1 MTCSN
6 VLFLPLLFKIKK
18 DPVFLQQVLAL
29 YLSPKNIHPTIFLI
43 SFIPLNKQPVKQ
55 NTVTVRSYA
64 LKYALLTGLILLSFL
79 RGHGQFASPRDSG
92 VTSTR
97 QQAIDF
103 LNEIKELAP
112 SRAWPNIKP
121 ALFLQNLR
129 TSVEQP
135 ISIYPGN
142 GTNFCGY
149 GALTYLFLRDDPL
162 GFAKL
167 LLQLYREGTGSFG
180 KTIFTPSDPVK
191 KTAGLL
197 RFKGVLDIRPA
208 EQLWFLCLAD
218 HYKGYLNFFNRHYDP
233 DDEDSFWA
241 SVNYSKFNR
250 MLRKLLRYKVKARG
264 ADLIRP
270 RVGDRYKYISEKMK
284 TGTVVLYINN
294 RIVHKKNH
302 VSIKLGFPTHFIVAE
317 RISLENGLI
326 TLIYWDYGSRTQL
339 QLSPAFFKRVI
350 YGITYCSKKGHDE

>member
-1 MTCSN
+1 M
-6 VLFLPLLFKIKK
+6 
-18 DPVFLQQVLAL
+18 
-29 YLSPKNIHPTIFLI
+29 
-43 SFIPLNKQPVKQ
+43 
-55 NTVTVRSYA
+55 
-64 LKYALLTGLILLSFL
+64 ILLSVF
-79 RGHGQFASPRDSG
+79 RADARPVPSRDTI

-103 LNEIKELAP
+103 LDTITELAP
-112 SRAWPNIKP
+112 SESWPNIQP

-129 TSVEQP
+129 TSVERP
-135 ISIYPGN
+135 VTIYPGN

-149 GALTYLFLRDDPL
+149 GALTYLFLLDDPL
-162 GFAKL
+162 GFATL
-167 LLQLYREGTGSFG
+167 LLQLYREGAASFG
-180 KTIFTPSDPVK
+180 ETSFTPSAGIK
-191 KTAGLL
+191 KAAGLL
-197 RFKGVLDIRPA
+197 HFKGVLDIRPA

-270 RVGDRYKYISEKMK
+270 RVGDRYRYISEKMS

-317 RISLENGLI
+317 KISQENGLI
-326 TLIYWDYGSRTQL
+326 TLVYWDYGSRTQL

-350 YGITYCSKKGHDE
+350 YGITYCSKKRKND